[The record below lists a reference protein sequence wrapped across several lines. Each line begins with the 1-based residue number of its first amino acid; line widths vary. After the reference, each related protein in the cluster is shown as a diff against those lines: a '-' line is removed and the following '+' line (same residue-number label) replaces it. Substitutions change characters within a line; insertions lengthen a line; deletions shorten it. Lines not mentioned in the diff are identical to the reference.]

1 MLDIMYEVPKDEN
14 IGRVVITKE
23 YIEGNGGPIVDIRSN
38 TASLSERDALKEIE
52 LND

>member
-1 MLDIMYEVPKDEN
+1 MYEVPKDEN